1 VPAQPGALSVAAFGA
16 KGDGTTDDREAFQ
29 RAIDAAVSGG
39 GELYVPAGT
48 YVIAAPPGAVYALVI
63 RGTLHLRGAGQDH
76 AILQLAGRAG
86 RSVRLLSVSGNGG
99 EIEDLTLDGNQA
111 AQNPD
116 EQRHGMF
123 ITQAGALRVQ
133 RVTARN
139 FTGDGFYLYH
149 GASGSRFEHVTA
161 VGNGRN
167 GLTLGG
173 MVDHTG
179 IADSQFIGNRAQQVD
194 SEPGGSNVVSFTTI
208 TGSLLDG
215 RGASHDYV
223 LTCSGTGTAMGHDWT
238 VAHNTLNGPVFIVWA
253 EHVAITDN
261 AGTNLAPKSF
271 ITVNRSSS
279 DIAIRGNK
287 LKQAQQQAQ
296 QQAGIYIVG
305 TKGSSPDRVVIA
317 DNDIETTFERSYGV
331 RATGAISVEI
341 THNVLRGAGRPA
353 PGYAGIYLRATLID
367 RDFKTAVMRGN
378 TIRNFGERG
387 VSVVGNGTAKLLS
400 VDVSDNTFEDDSAV
414 PTMTTAISLDDGS
427 GAAQEVQVAR
437 NKFKGGVRER
447 VINIPPRAI
456 RHGDTD
462 GDTEVRD
469 HPAR

>member
-1 VPAQPGALSVAAFGA
+1 
-16 KGDGTTDDREAFQ
+16 
-29 RAIDAAVSGG
+29 
-39 GELYVPAGT
+39 
-48 YVIAAPPGAVYALVI
+48 
-63 RGTLHLRGAGQDH
+63 
-76 AILQLAGRAG
+76 
-86 RSVRLLSVSGNGG
+86 
-99 EIEDLTLDGNQA
+99 
-111 AQNPD
+111 
-116 EQRHGMF
+116 
-123 ITQAGALRVQ
+123 
-133 RVTARN
+133 
-139 FTGDGFYLYH
+139 
-149 GASGSRFEHVTA
+149 
-161 VGNGRN
+161 
-167 GLTLGG
+167 
-173 MVDHTG
+173 
-179 IADSQFIGNRAQQVD
+179 
-194 SEPGGSNVVSFTTI
+194 
-208 TGSLLDG
+208 
-215 RGASHDYV
+215 
-223 LTCSGTGTAMGHDWT
+223 
-238 VAHNTLNGPVFIVWA
+238 
-253 EHVAITDN
+253 
-261 AGTNLAPKSF
+261 
-271 ITVNRSSS
+271 
-279 DIAIRGNK
+279 
-287 LKQAQQQAQ
+287 
-296 QQAGIYIVG
+296 
-305 TKGSSPDRVVIA
+305 VIA